1 MNPAA
6 AAAREQDEQRRLA
19 ECSQEPIRTPGA
31 IQSHG
36 ILLGV
41 DPVTGVIVVASANAE
56 RWLGRTIAEAGS
68 DAIAWAVETGVA
80 VDPVRLEFDGSM
92 YDVIVHRGGDP
103 VLVEFEPIVPSLEYV
118 RTGVVTAI
126 QRLAELTDADELRAA
141 AARELRDITG
151 FDRVMVYHFHEDGH
165 GQVVAEERAD
175 DMESYE
181 GLHFPASDIPAQA
194 RQLYLSKI
202 SRAIV
207 STTDAGTPLLSLL
220 PDAAPLDLGATE
232 LRSVSP
238 HHLEFMRNMGQAS
251 TVSFS
256 LVVHGELIGMITCA
270 HRTERRLPILLRR
283 SIEVLA
289 NQVSMQLASIAEI
302 ERLRHRLE
310 VRERRAA
317 LLAPL
322 YGSDDIGGILLDGT
336 HTVLD
341 LVPADGVYLRLGDT
355 VRIAGDAPPAERIET
370 VVDALGGSSFV
381 SEAFPSDHPELAVQ
395 IPGVTGLLVVPLGA
409 DGDCIAFLRGE
420 VTRVVRW
427 LGDQSSGNRPD
438 ALSPRRSFAQWEQSV
453 TGRSLPWGHAAEE
466 AFELGREI
474 ESSIARRDEARL
486 AELAMRDSLTGLHN
500 RRFLMER
507 LEGALGDPEAGV
519 ALLFVDLDEFKHVND
534 SYGHDAGDAVIVE
547 VARRLTSS
555 SRSSDI
561 VVRLGGDEFVIVCLD
576 VGEDEAAAV
585 ANRTIR
591 ALADPVEV
599 DGTPIA
605 VTASC
610 GVAVSGRGLSAAE
623 LLDAADAA
631 MYRAK
636 RAGRNRVSA

>member
-6 AAAREQDEQRRLA
+6 AAARELDEQRRLA

-41 DPVTGVIVVASANAE
+41 DAVTGTIVVASANAE
-56 RWLGRTIAEAGS
+56 HWLGRTIAEAGS
-68 DAIAWAVETGVA
+68 DAIVWAVETGAA
-80 VDPVRLEFDGSM
+80 VDPVRLEFDGAPF
-92 YDVIVHRGGDP
+92 DVSVHRGGDP
-103 VLVEFEPIVPSLEYV
+103 VLVEFEPVVASLEYA
-118 RTGVVTAI
+118 RTAVVAAI
-126 QRLAELTDADELRAA
+126 QRLTAIADADELRTA
-141 AARELRDITG
+141 AAREIREVTG

-165 GQVVAEERAD
+165 GEVVAEDRAD
-175 DMESYE
+175 DMESYL

-194 RQLYLSKI
+194 RQLYLAKI

-207 STTDAGTPLLSLL
+207 STTDPGTPLLTLL
-220 PDAAPLDLGATE
+220 PDAPAVDLGATE

-256 LVVHGELIGMITCA
+256 LVAHGELIGMITCA

-283 SIEVLA
+283 SLEVLA
-289 NQVSMQLASIAEI
+289 HQVSLQLAAIAEI
-302 ERLRHRLE
+302 DRLRHRLE
-310 VRERRAA
+310 VREGRAA

-322 YGSDDIGGILLDGT
+322 YGSDDVAGILLDGT

-341 LVPADGVYLRLGDT
+341 LVPADAVYLRLGGV
-355 VRIAGDAPPAERIET
+355 VRFAGDAAAAEGIEV

-381 SEAFPSDHPELAVQ
+381 SEAFPTEHPELAVQ

-409 DGDCIAFLRGE
+409 EGDCIAFLRGE

-427 LGDQSSGNRPD
+427 LGDQSSTNRPD

-453 TGRSLPWGHAAEE
+453 TGRSLPWGHVAEE

-474 ESSIARRDEARL
+474 ESAIARRDEARL

-500 RRFLMER
+500 RRFLVER
-507 LEGALGDPEAGV
+507 LERALGDPEVGV
-519 ALLFVDLDEFKHVND
+519 ALLFVDLDDFKLVND
-534 SYGHDAGDAVIVE
+534 NHGHDAGDAVIVE
-547 VARRLTSS
+547 VARRLTAT

-561 VVRLGGDEFVIVCLD
+561 VARLGGDEFVVVCLD
-576 VGEDEAAAV
+576 VAEAEAAAV
-585 ANRTIR
+585 AGRTIR
-591 ALADPVEV
+591 ALADPVHV
-599 DGTPIA
+599 DGAAIR